1 MGNEKTPGRREVLK
15 SAAVSAAVVG
25 AAGISSA
32 QQSDGDPPVGAGTA
46 GNDRGLPV
54 FADGVL
60 VIEYSKKTVS
70 ADERGG
76 SEDQYVIDR
85 TFESDDLFERY
96 GDRRFNY
103 DSLTVSERLVPDAV
117 RSGERSRYRKR
128 AQRVIG
134 TQSEQRQAEKQV
146 WAQEAKTQDVPALSN
161 EVPLYSYESE
171 SDAAGGSKQ
180 DRTSPLNVAWESRDS
195 KKIQGKM
202 ETGQNGPVWL
212 NGTSPFPQI
221 NLHVNLP
228 DGGTRSTDKHVMK
241 IIPDLCPLQTKQ
253 YHIRLY
259 DVPASGVKAVGQ
271 AHRDPCYHGKAPEI
285 PIINPDAATNWKI
298 DQARGAVTNFW
309 EDGHGH
315 HTDKPYVGN
324 TTNDYPS
331 HSGTWAFFDN

>member
-1 MGNEKTPGRREVLK
+1 M
-15 SAAVSAAVVG
+15 
-25 AAGISSA
+25 
-32 QQSDGDPPVGAGTA
+32 
-46 GNDRGLPV
+46 
-54 FADGVL
+54 
-60 VIEYSKKTVS
+60 
-70 ADERGG
+70 
-76 SEDQYVIDR
+76 
-85 TFESDDLFERY
+85 
-96 GDRRFNY
+96 
-103 DSLTVSERLVPDAV
+103 
-117 RSGERSRYRKR
+117 
-128 AQRVIG
+128 
-134 TQSEQRQAEKQV
+134 
-146 WAQEAKTQDVPALSN
+146 
-161 EVPLYSYESE
+161 YSYESE